1 MAYPTTPAPNTID
14 EVNRRY
20 IVETVEAE
28 DGTTYT
34 YLRKDKLLLTWRLTY
49 TLLTEAH
56 QVLLDAWY
64 VSVKGNYSTDTF
76 THPESLTSHTVRC
89 TSMKRVDPV
98 IRGGYGN
105 RRRSYEV
112 VLEEQP

>member
-1 MAYPTTPAPNTID
+1 MAYPTTPAPSKID
-14 EVNRRY
+14 EVDRRY

-34 YLRKDKLLLTWRLTY
+34 YLRKDKLLLTWRLEY
-49 TLLTEAH
+49 TLITEAN

-64 VSVKGNYSTDTF
+64 VSVKGNYTTDTF
-76 THPESLTSHTVRC
+76 VHPESKTSHTVRC
-89 TSMKRVDPV
+89 KSMKRMEPI
-98 IRGGYGN
+98 IRGGHAN